1 MRPVPPPQVVERPQ
15 LYQQLESSLGVKLVL
30 VSAPAGSGKSTLL
43 ASWLERLD
51 KPAAWLS
58 LDAAD
63 NDLARFLLYLVSAL
77 QQVNPDLGTGLPELL
92 QAQNPVQPE
101 LIVTRIINDFAR
113 LNQSLIL
120 VLDDYHLVTD
130 KAIHEAVEFFLDHL
144 PPGLCLVIATRNDP
158 LLALSRLRVRGQL
171 TEVRAD
177 QLRFSREEA
186 ARFLNERLLL
196 ELSSQAIASLEE
208 RTEGWI
214 AGLQLAALSL
224 RGRSDKERFVERFAG
239 SHRHLVD
246 YLMDEVLGRQTP
258 EVRLFL
264 QRTSILERFTA
275 SLCRAVSEQPDSSS
289 ILRQLVDA
297 NLFLIALDDE
307 RTWYRYHH
315 LFAEFLRHRLAEA
328 EGEGVLELHRRASEW
343 FEREGW
349 SDEAIHHAL
358 SANDLERAG
367 QLVERIA
374 FSLQNTS
381 NNLQLVNYVSR
392 FPLEMLASLPRLSI
406 YFGWALVNT
415 GQTALLSAALPV
427 IERSVA
433 HAEQPHVAT
442 ACVLELRAFQR
453 LWRMDFAEGVR
464 LCRDAIAVLSQDGA
478 QPSTDE
484 ERWLLTSA
492 HNIISYCHFH
502 SDPTQADRSYPAA
515 RALSQRLGNH
525 IGAANDF
532 ARQGWVKHQLGQSE
546 RALGIF
552 REGLRVLESWNV
564 EGGRVTNVGE
574 LHLNLSRLL
583 YEWNRLE
590 EADTHL
596 QQASDFNQRS
606 QFPPVL
612 ALEYEIAFHLHLAH
626 GRTEAAVAMLGKL
639 DALLGEVHPD
649 NRLYAQLF
657 GVTAQHM
664 RLHLASSVRGFSH
677 LLDDVQAWVDARHL
691 KPGDAFDYPVEGNY
705 DVLARLLL
713 VQDRA
718 TESLSLLERLTRAA
732 RASGRIRDLIRYLS
746 LQALAEHKLGREA
759 ASQAALQRALAL
771 AEPEGYC
778 RSFVDHG
785 APMRTLLERAS
796 RQTPTPYTTRLLAAF
811 PNMGDE
817 SLAASYP
824 SPVATQPAVA
834 RNED

>member
-1 MRPVPPPQVVERPQ
+1 MDFNLITTKLMRPVPPTQVVERLQ
-15 LYQQLESSLGVKLVL
+15 LYQQLESGSSMKLVL

-51 KPAAWLS
+51 RPAAWLS

-63 NDLARFLLYLVSAL
+63 NDLSRFLLYLVSAL
-77 QQVNPDLGTGLPELL
+77 QQINPDLGTGLPELL

-144 PPGLCLVIATRNDP
+144 PPRLCLVIATRSDP
-158 LLALSRLRVRGQL
+158 PFALSRLRVRGQL

-177 QLRFSREEA
+177 LLRFSREEA
-186 ARFLNERLLL
+186 ARFLNERLHL
-196 ELSSQAIASLEE
+196 ELSSQAIATLEE

-328 EGEGVLELHRRASEW
+328 EGEEVLELHRRASEW
-343 FEREGW
+343 LEREGW

-381 NNLQLVNYVSR
+381 NNLQLVKYVSR
-392 FPLEMLASLPRLSI
+392 FPLEM
-406 YFGWALVNT
+406 T
-415 GQTALLSAALPV
+415 
-427 IERSVA
+427 
-433 HAEQPHVAT
+433 
-442 ACVLELRAFQR
+442 
-453 LWRMDFAEGVR
+453 
-464 LCRDAIAVLSQDGA
+464 
-478 QPSTDE
+478 
-484 ERWLLTSA
+484 
-492 HNIISYCHFH
+492 
-502 SDPTQADRSYPAA
+502 
-515 RALSQRLGNH
+515 
-525 IGAANDF
+525 
-532 ARQGWVKHQLGQSE
+532 
-546 RALGIF
+546 
-552 REGLRVLESWNV
+552 
-564 EGGRVTNVGE
+564 
-574 LHLNLSRLL
+574 
-583 YEWNRLE
+583 RLE
-590 EADTHL
+590 
-596 QQASDFNQRS
+596 
-606 QFPPVL
+606 
-612 ALEYEIAFHLHLAH
+612 
-626 GRTEAAVAMLGKL
+626 K
-639 DALLGEVHPD
+639 
-649 NRLYAQLF
+649 
-657 GVTAQHM
+657 
-664 RLHLASSVRGFSH
+664 
-677 LLDDVQAWVDARHL
+677 
-691 KPGDAFDYPVEGNY
+691 
-705 DVLARLLL
+705 
-713 VQDRA
+713 
-718 TESLSLLERLTRAA
+718 
-732 RASGRIRDLIRYLS
+732 
-746 LQALAEHKLGREA
+746 
-759 ASQAALQRALAL
+759 
-771 AEPEGYC
+771 EPT
-778 RSFVDHG
+778 STG
-785 APMRTLLERAS
+785 A
-796 RQTPTPYTTRLLAAF
+796 
-811 PNMGDE
+811 
-817 SLAASYP
+817 
-824 SPVATQPAVA
+824 
-834 RNED
+834 